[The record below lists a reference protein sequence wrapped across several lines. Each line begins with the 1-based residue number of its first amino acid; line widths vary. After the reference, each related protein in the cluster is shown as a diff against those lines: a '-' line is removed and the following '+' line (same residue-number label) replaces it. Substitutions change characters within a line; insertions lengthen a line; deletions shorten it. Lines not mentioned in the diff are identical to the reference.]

1 MATMKMSMRSSVMRP
16 AVSLRSSRGKLQVV
30 ASKGGEEGGKTFDK
44 SVYGIMASNANYA
57 LLSSSLKKVRV
68 VTTARDVDSSSSI
81 RVADADSMR
90 ARGVQVA

>member
-16 AVSLRSSRGKLQVV
+16 AVSIRSSRGKLQVV

-57 LLSSSLKKVRV
+57 LLSSSLKRVRV
-68 VTTARDVDSSSSI
+68 VLVDQDEGSSSSI
-81 RVADADSMR
+81 RLAESR
-90 ARGVQVA
+90 C